1 MRSTLRILTMALLVI
16 PAAGQAGD
24 KEPQS
29 ADAVRAALVGN
40 TDCGRNAEGLDTC
53 IYFSTDG
60 SISGRAGTYTSKG
73 RYEIKD
79 DGSICMNWENRHWK
93 SYCTRRYPDASGEIL
108 AIDNGGQVQ
117 FRVKENLAGN
127 PKGL

>member
-1 MRSTLRILTMALLVI
+1 MKTAMMLLSVALFII
-16 PAAGQAGD
+16 PTASQAGD
-24 KEPQS
+24 REPQS

-40 TDCGRNAEGLDTC
+40 TDCGRNADGLDTC
-53 IYFSTDG
+53 IYFGTDG
-60 SISGRAGTYTSKG
+60 SMSGRAGTYTSKG

-79 DGSICMNWENRHWK
+79 DGSICMNWDNRQWK
-93 SYCTRRYPDASGEIL
+93 SYCTKRYPDTSGEIL

>member
-1 MRSTLRILTMALLVI
+1 MRTTLILLTAALCVV
-16 PAAGQAGD
+16 PAAARAGEQ
-24 KEPQS
+24 EPQS

-40 TDCGRNAEGLDTC
+40 TDCGKNADGLDTC
-53 IYFSTDG
+53 IYFGADG
-60 SISGRAGTYTSKG
+60 SMSGRAGAYTSKG

-79 DGSICMNWENRHWK
+79 DGSICMNWENRQWK
-93 SYCTRRYPDASGEIL
+93 SYCTRRYPDVSGEIL
-108 AIDNGGQVQ
+108 AVDNGGQVQ

>member
-1 MRSTLRILTMALLVI
+1 MKTTSLYLTATLLAVS
-16 PAAGQAGD
+16 ASGQAGD

-40 TDCGRNAEGLDTC
+40 TDCGKNAEGLYTC
-53 IYFSTDG
+53 IYFGNDG
-60 SISGRAGTYTSKG
+60 SMSGRAGTYTSKG
-73 RYEIKD
+73 KYEIKD

-93 SYCTRRYPDASGEIL
+93 SYCTLRYPDSSGEIL
-108 AIDNGGQVQ
+108 AIDNGGQIQ
-117 FRVKENLAGN
+117 FRVKQNLAGN